1 MYLPRKELLQY
12 FELLFK
18 NMVFHITNYPLV
30 LREKEF
36 IIQWQY
42 ILQSQLTC

>member
-18 NMVFHITNYPLV
+18 NMVFHITNHPLV
-30 LREKEF
+30 LRDKELF
-36 IIQWQY
+36 I
-42 ILQSQLTC
+42 